1 MAPNERTGY
10 RTYWDEP
17 RETMP
22 KAERDG
28 LILRRLMR
36 QVEYAYTK
44 LPFYRRLYDSHG
56 VKPEDIRTMDDFIKR
71 VPVVTKDMLREDQQ
85 EHPPFGSASG
95 VEADEI
101 LRVYA
106 SSGTTGTPTL
116 YGISRSDWDRAAD
129 AQAMAAWAMGV
140 RPNDVVHFLFPFGM
154 FVGGWAILHGTT
166 TVGATNFPAGAL
178 DSRKHIEMMQQ
189 LGSTVLAGT
198 PSYCLHLA
206 EVAKETGFDLS
217 TLPVHTLIVGGEP
230 GGSLAGPVAA
240 IRKAFGDVRIMDTG
254 NTSEC
259 FPTQMNSS
267 CTEETGVHVF
277 EDEVYL
283 EVVHPDDASVRQP
296 DGERGAAVYTT
307 LWRESQPMIRFW
319 AGDETFMVREPCP
332 CGRSYPLLP
341 QGLIGRLDDMLLV
354 RGANVYPSAVEDTM
368 RRIPGVGAEYRL
380 VVEKNGAMDELIV
393 ECEWDPHWLAA
404 QTDVDEACRGLGA
417 DLQAA
422 LRKTTGLRCEIR
434 LLEPGT
440 HEAQLFK
447 ARRVVDRRQ

>member
-1 MAPNERTGY
+1 MKNRPDY
-10 RTYWDEP
+10 PTYWDRD
-17 RETMP
+17 RETM
-22 KAERDG
+22 ASEERDA
-28 LILRRLMR
+28 LILQRLVA
-36 QVEYAYTK
+36 QLEYAYNK
-44 LPFYRRLYDSHG
+44 LPFYRRLYDSYG
-56 VKPEDIRTMDDFIKR
+56 VEPADIRSMDDFTKR
-71 VPVVTKDMLREDQQ
+71 VPVVTKDMLREDQLL
-85 EHPPFGSASG
+85 HPPFGSASG
-95 VEADEI
+95 VEPEEI

-116 YGISRSDWDRAAD
+116 YGISASDWNRAAE

-140 RPNDVVHFLFPFGM
+140 RPDDVVHFLFPFGM

-166 TVGATNFPAGAL
+166 AIGATNFPAGAL
-178 DSRKHIEMMQQ
+178 DSQKHIDMMRQ

-230 GGSLAGPVAA
+230 GGSLEGPRTA

-259 FPTQMNSS
+259 FPTQMNST

-277 EDEVYL
+277 EDEVHL
-283 EVVHPDDASVRQP
+283 QVVDRDDVSIQQP

-319 AGDETFMVREPCP
+319 SGDETFLVRDPCP
-332 CGRSYPLLP
+332 CGRTYPRLP

-368 RRIPGVGAEYRL
+368 RRVTGVGAEYRL
-380 VVEKNGAMDELIV
+380 VVEKDGAMDELLI
-393 ECEWDPHWLAA
+393 ESEWDPHWLQA
-404 QTDVDEACRGLGA
+404 QPDVDAARHQ
-417 DLQAA
+417 LQVSLQSA

-447 ARRVVDRRQ
+447 ARRVVDRRL

>member
-1 MAPNERTGY
+1 MKKRTDY
-10 RTYWDEP
+10 RRYWDRG
-17 RETMP
+17 RETLAP
-22 KAERDG
+22 EERNDV
-28 LILRRLMR
+28 ILRRLIA
-36 QVEYAYTK
+36 QVEYAYDK

-56 VKPEDIRTMDDFIKR
+56 VEPADIRSIDDFTKR
-71 VPVVTKDMLREDQQ
+71 VPIVTKDMLREDQLL
-85 EHPPFGSASG
+85 HPPFGSASG
-95 VEADEI
+95 VEPEEI

-116 YGISRSDWDRAAD
+116 YGISASDWNRAAD
-129 AQAMAAWAMGV
+129 AQAMAVWAMGV
-140 RPNDVVHFLFPFGM
+140 RPDDVVHFLFPFGM

-166 TVGATNFPAGAL
+166 AIGATNFPAGAL
-178 DSRKHIEMMQQ
+178 DSRKHIDMMQQ

-217 TLPVHTLIVGGEP
+217 SLPVHTLIVGGEP
-230 GGSLAGPVAA
+230 GGSLEGPRAA

-267 CTEETGVHVF
+267 CTEEAGVHVF

-283 EVVHPDDASVRQP
+283 EVVQRDDSSIQQP

-319 AGDETFMVREPCP
+319 SGDETILVRDPCP
-332 CGRSYPLLP
+332 CGRTYPRLP

-368 RRIPGVGAEYRL
+368 RRVPGVGAEYRL
-380 VVEKNGAMDELIV
+380 VVEKDGAMDELLI
-393 ECEWDPHWLAA
+393 ESEWDPQWLQA
-404 QTDVDEACRGLGA
+404 QPDVDAASRQ
-417 DLQAA
+417 LQASLQSA

-447 ARRVVDRRQ
+447 ARRVVDRRP